1 MSSTAAIGLIL
12 FLVGGLLGVLLL
24 IARTTSEIPSPDNAG
39 LTIEPNP
46 ESERIGDTVI
56 LAVAI
61 MSLFA
66 ALIGLWL
73 LVGTSG

>member
-24 IARTTSEIPSPDNAG
+24 VARTTPEIHKPGDAG
-39 LTIEPNP
+39 LGIEPNP

-61 MSLFA
+61 ISLFT

-73 LVGTSG
+73 LFGAAG

>member
-12 FLVGGLLGVLLL
+12 FLVGGFLGVLLL
-24 IARTTSEIPSPDNAG
+24 IARTTPEIQVPGDGG
-39 LTIEPNP
+39 LGSEPNP
-46 ESERIGDTVI
+46 ESEKIGDTVI

-61 MSLFA
+61 ISLFG

-73 LVGTSG
+73 LVGVAG

>member
-24 IARTTSEIPSPDNAG
+24 IARTTYKIPVDAG
-39 LTIEPNP
+39 LRVEPNP
-46 ESERIGDTVI
+46 DSAEIGDTVI

-61 MSLFA
+61 ISLFGS
-66 ALIGLWL
+66 LIGLWL
-73 LVGTSG
+73 LVGAAG

>member
-1 MSSTAAIGLIL
+1 MSFTVAIGLIL

-24 IARTTSEIPSPDNAG
+24 IARTTYKIPGDAG
-39 LTIEPNP
+39 LRVEPNP
-46 ESERIGDTVI
+46 ESEGIGDTVI

-61 MSLFA
+61 ISLFG

-73 LVGTSG
+73 LAGVAG

>member
-24 IARTTSEIPSPDNAG
+24 IARTNYEAASDAG
-39 LTIEPNP
+39 LRIEPNP
-46 ESERIGDTVI
+46 ESAGIGDTVI
-56 LAVAI
+56 LVAAI
-61 MSLFA
+61 ISLFG

-73 LVGTSG
+73 LVGVAS

>member
-12 FLVGGLLGVLLL
+12 FLVGGFLGVLLL
-24 IARTTSEIPSPDNAG
+24 IARTTPEIQGPGDGG
-39 LTIEPNP
+39 LGSEPNP
-46 ESERIGDTVI
+46 ESEKIGDTVI

-61 MSLFA
+61 ISLFG

-73 LVGTSG
+73 LFGVAG

>member
-1 MSSTAAIGLIL
+1 MSSTVAIGLIL

-24 IARTTSEIPSPDNAG
+24 IARTTYEFPGEAD
-39 LTIEPNP
+39 LRVEPNP
-46 ESERIGDTVI
+46 ESAGIGGTVI

-61 MSLFA
+61 ISLFG

-73 LVGTSG
+73 LVGVAS

>member
-1 MSSTAAIGLIL
+1 MSFTAAVGLIL

-24 IARTTSEIPSPDNAG
+24 IARTTSEIPTPGDGG
-39 LTIEPNP
+39 LRIEPNP

-61 MSLFA
+61 VSLFG

-73 LVGTSG
+73 LVGAAG

>member
-1 MSSTAAIGLIL
+1 MSFTAAIGLIL

-24 IARTTSEIPSPDNAG
+24 IARTTSEIPMPGDGG
-39 LTIEPNP
+39 LRIEPNP

-61 MSLFA
+61 MSLFG

-73 LVGTSG
+73 LVGASG

>member
-12 FLVGGLLGVLLL
+12 FLVGGFLGVLLL
-24 IARTTSEIPSPDNAG
+24 IARTTSEIQGPGDGG
-39 LTIEPNP
+39 LGSEPNP
-46 ESERIGDTVI
+46 ESEKIGDTVI

-61 MSLFA
+61 ISLFV

-73 LVGTSG
+73 LVGAAG

>member
-24 IARTTSEIPSPDNAG
+24 IARTTSEIPGDAG
-39 LTIEPNP
+39 LRVEPNP
-46 ESERIGDTVI
+46 ESEGIGDTVI

-61 MSLFA
+61 ISLFG

-73 LVGTSG
+73 LVGVTG

>member
-24 IARTTSEIPSPDNAG
+24 IARTTSEIPRPGDG
-39 LTIEPNP
+39 GVGIEPNP

>member
-1 MSSTAAIGLIL
+1 MSFTAAIGLIL

-24 IARTTSEIPSPDNAG
+24 IARTTTSEIIPGDAG
-39 LTIEPNP
+39 LRVEPNP
-46 ESERIGDTVI
+46 ESEGIGDTVI

-61 MSLFA
+61 ISLFG

-73 LVGTSG
+73 LVGVAG

>member
-1 MSSTAAIGLIL
+1 MSSTAVIGLIL

-24 IARTTSEIPSPDNAG
+24 IARTTPEILTPGDGG
-39 LTIEPNP
+39 LRIEPNP
-46 ESERIGDTVI
+46 QSEEIGDTVI

-73 LVGTSG
+73 LVGVAG

>member
-24 IARTTSEIPSPDNAG
+24 IARTTTSEIIPGDAG
-39 LTIEPNP
+39 LRVEPNP

-61 MSLFA
+61 ISLFA

-73 LVGTSG
+73 LVGAAG

>member
-24 IARTTSEIPSPDNAG
+24 IARTTSEIQGPGDAG
-39 LTIEPNP
+39 LGVEPNP
-46 ESERIGDTVI
+46 ESEKIGDTVI

-61 MSLFA
+61 ISLFG

-73 LVGTSG
+73 LVGR

>member
-1 MSSTAAIGLIL
+1 
-12 FLVGGLLGVLLL
+12 LLGVLLL
-24 IARTTSEIPSPDNAG
+24 IARTTSEIPSPGDVG
-39 LTIEPNP
+39 LGVEPNP
-46 ESERIGDTVI
+46 ESEKIGDTVI

-61 MSLFA
+61 ISLFA

>member
-24 IARTTSEIPSPDNAG
+24 VARTTPEIARPGDDG
-39 LTIEPNP
+39 LRIDPNP
-46 ESERIGDTVI
+46 ESEKIGDTVI

-61 MSLFA
+61 VSLFA

-73 LVGTSG
+73 LVGASG

>member
-24 IARTTSEIPSPDNAG
+24 IARTTYQNPGDAG
-39 LTIEPNP
+39 VGVEPNP
-46 ESERIGDTVI
+46 ESAGIGDTVI
-56 LAVAI
+56 LVVAI
-61 MSLFA
+61 ISLFG

-73 LVGTSG
+73 LVGVAS

>member
-1 MSSTAAIGLIL
+1 MSSTAVIGLLL

-24 IARTTSEIPSPDNAG
+24 IARTTPEIQGPGDGG
-39 LTIEPNP
+39 LGIEPNP

-56 LAVAI
+56 LAIAI
-61 MSLFA
+61 ISLFA

-73 LVGTSG
+73 LVGAAG

>member
-24 IARTTSEIPSPDNAG
+24 IARTTTSEIIPGDAG
-39 LTIEPNP
+39 LRVEPNP
-46 ESERIGDTVI
+46 ESEGIGDTVI

-61 MSLFA
+61 ISLFG

-73 LVGTSG
+73 LVGVAG

>member
-1 MSSTAAIGLIL
+1 MSSTAAIGLVL
-12 FLVGGLLGVLLL
+12 FLVGGLVGVLLL
-24 IARTTSEIPSPDNAG
+24 IARTTSEISRPGDGGPR
-39 LTIEPNP
+39 IEPNP

-61 MSLFA
+61 ISLFA
-66 ALIGLWL
+66 ALVGLWL